1 MDNTAI
7 LAGVWLF
14 AYAIGAIP
22 TTYLIARLAGGV
34 DLRAQGSGNVG
45 GSNLARQL
53 GKPWMPAI
61 IAIDFT
67 RGGGPLLLAWYAM
80 GAYATG
86 TDTTGA
92 NAIAWGLAATPLLT
106 LAGNNWS
113 PFLRLTGGRG
123 VGVWAGGLIAMSPP
137 LFTAALLTYLAA
149 WALTRRSA
157 ESLLVVM
164 AALPLAALFWPP
176 DWMLIAQPHHF
187 AAYAGAGGLLILLKR
202 LLGNGKPLA
211 DGNSASSVMFNRLLR
226 DRDIA
231 DRTEWVSRSQS

>member
-1 MDNTAI
+1 MDNPAITAA
-7 LAGVWLF
+7 LWAL

-34 DLRAQGSGNVG
+34 DLRAQGSGNIG

-80 GAYATG
+80 GADATG
-86 TDTTGA
+86 ADA
-92 NAIAWGLAATPLLT
+92 MAWGLAATPLFT

-123 VGVWAGGLIAMSPP
+123 VGVWAGGLIAMSPL
-137 LFTAALLTYLAA
+137 LFAVALITYLAG

-211 DGNSASSVMFNRLLR
+211 DGRSASSVMFNRLLR

>member
-1 MDNTAI
+1 MENPAI
-7 LAGVWLF
+7 IAALWAL
-14 AYAIGAIP
+14 AYAIGALP
-22 TTYLIARLAGGV
+22 TTYLIARIAGGV
-34 DLRAQGSGNVG
+34 DLRAQGSGNIG

-67 RGGGPLLLAWYAM
+67 RGGGPLLLAY
-80 GAYATG
+80 YATG
-86 TDTTGA
+86 SDATGA
-92 NAIAWGLAATPLLT
+92 DAMTWSLAATPLFT

-113 PFLRLTGGRG
+113 PFLRFTGGRG

-137 LFTAALLTYLAA
+137 LFASALLTYLAA
-149 WALTRRSA
+149 WAITRRSA
-157 ESLLVVM
+157 ESLLAVM
-164 AALPLAALFWPP
+164 AALPIASLFWPP

-187 AAYAGAGGLLILLKR
+187 AAYAAAGTLLILLKR

-211 DGNSASSVMFNRLLR
+211 DGSSTGSVLLNRLLR

-231 DRTEWVSRSQS
+231 DRTEWVSRSQSQP